1 MDNIINISPERD
13 NQGSPII
20 NIIANKLQPMKDF
33 SPVFIYTLNIVNK
46 SLHISKNELNT
57 FSIVININC
66 SGVNKKNIH
75 PAFFFSLIK
84 YLKKNYKNIIK
95 QINIINVSNTYK
107 NIFNKIFYLL
117 DNDTKQ
123 KIKFINN

>member
-1 MDNIINISPERD
+1 MDNIINISSERD

-33 SPVFIYTLNIVNK
+33 SPVFIYTLGIVNK
-46 SLHISKNELNT
+46 SLHISQKEIKT

>member
-1 MDNIINISPERD
+1 MDNIINISSERD

>member
-1 MDNIINISPERD
+1 MDNIINISSERD

-46 SLHISKNELNT
+46 SLHISQKEINT

-107 NIFNKIFYLL
+107 IIFNKILILL
-117 DNDTKQ
+117 DNDTKR

>member
-1 MDNIINISPERD
+1 MDNIINISSERD

-117 DNDTKQ
+117 DNDTKR

>member
-1 MDNIINISPERD
+1 MDNIINISSERD

-46 SLHISKNELNT
+46 SLHISQKEIKT

-107 NIFNKIFYLL
+107 IIFNKILILL
-117 DNDTKQ
+117 DNDTKR

>member
-1 MDNIINISPERD
+1 MDNIINISSERD

-95 QINIINVSNTYK
+95 QINIINVSKTYK
-107 NIFNKIFYLL
+107 TIFNKIFILL

>member
-117 DNDTKQ
+117 DNDTKR